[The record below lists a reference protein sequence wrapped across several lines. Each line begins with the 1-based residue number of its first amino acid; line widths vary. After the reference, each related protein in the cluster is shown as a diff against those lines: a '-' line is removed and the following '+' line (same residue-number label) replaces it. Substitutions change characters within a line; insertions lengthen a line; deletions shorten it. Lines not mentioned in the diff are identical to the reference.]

1 VRRVAD
7 VAGLPHFPCKR
18 LRIARKVGL
27 QIPRRLGK
35 KKSEAVPGSGR
46 RCVAWRTSPDYIISL
61 QKAANSKESG
71 SANPKALG
79 KKKSEAVPGSGRRC
93 VAWRTS
99 PDYLIFLANGCE

>member
-46 RCVAWRTSPDYIISL
+46 RCVAWRTSPDY
-61 QKAANSKESG
+61 
-71 SANPKALG
+71 
-79 KKKSEAVPGSGRRC
+79 
-93 VAWRTS
+93 
-99 PDYLIFLANGCE
+99 LIFLAKGCE